1 MKLKHQR
8 ALGLPVKRAFKR
20 NHKQEGFIQAALLF
34 GIALITAVL
43 GGYALANR
51 TPTSQTDQEQA
62 KVNASVI
69 LKQAA
74 DLRDGVQRY
83 SSDNGSSAVQTVMDF
98 STGTDGLFNVTN
110 RYASPQVMPST
121 VFDGGAPAPI
131 TTIKTPAAGSAG
143 HWYFIKTHLGNGIG
157 SGTADPMV
165 ALPDIR
171 QDVCGRVNRL
181 LYGSDTIPT
190 VTGAVTTVTG
200 DTVLDLATS
209 AGTPVPAG
217 WAEGCYQLETGSE
230 YVYFK
235 VLQEN

>member
-1 MKLKHQR
+1 MKLHSQR
-8 ALGLPVKRAFKR
+8 ALGLPVKRAS
-20 NHKQEGFIQAALLF
+20 KQEGFIQAALLF

-51 TPTSQTDQEQA
+51 TPTSQTDLEQA

-74 DLRDGVQRY
+74 DIRDGVQRY
-83 SSDNGSSAVQTVMDF
+83 SSDNGSAAILTTMDF
-98 STGTDGLFNVTN
+98 STGADGLFNVTN

-121 VFDGGAPAPI
+121 AFDSGAPAPI
-131 TTIKTPAAGSAG
+131 TSIKAPTAGSAG
-143 HWYFIKTHLGNGIG
+143 HWYLMKTHQGNGIG
-157 SGTADPMV
+157 SAAADPMV

-181 LYGSDTIPT
+181 LYGNDTIPT
-190 VTGAVTTVTG
+190 VTGAVTTITG
-200 DTVLDLATS
+200 DTVLDLSAS
-209 AGTPVPAG
+209 AGTAVPVG

>member
-1 MKLKHQR
+1 MKCNSHR
-8 ALGLPVKRAFKR
+8 AHGQLSWTSNPRG
-20 NHKQEGFIQAALLF
+20 QEGFIQAALLF

-83 SSDNGSSAVQTVMDF
+83 SSDNGSSAVQNTMDF
-98 STGTDGLFNVTN
+98 STGANGLFNVTN

-121 VFDGGAPAPI
+121 VFDGNAPAPI
-131 TTIKTPAAGSAG
+131 KSIKAPAAKVAG
-143 HWYFIKTHLGNGIG
+143 HWYFVKTHSANGIG
-157 SGTADPMV
+157 SSTSDPMV

-171 QDVCGRVNRL
+171 QDVCERVNRL
-181 LYGSDTIPT
+181 LYGAPDVPT
-190 VTGAVTTVTG
+190 VTGAIATVTD
-200 DTVLDLATS
+200 DTVLDLSAS
-209 AGTPVPAG
+209 AGTAIPSG

>member
-1 MKLKHQR
+1 MKFNPQR
-8 ALGLPVKRAFKR
+8 ALGLPVKRTL
-20 NHKQEGFIQAALLF
+20 KQEGFIQAALLF

-83 SSDNGSSAVQTVMDF
+83 SSDNGSTAILASLDF

-121 VFDGGAPAPI
+121 VFDSGAPGPI
-131 TTIKTPAAGSAG
+131 TTIKAPSAGSAG
-143 HWYFIKTHLGNGIG
+143 HWYLMKTHVGNGIG
-157 SGTADPMV
+157 SNAADPMV

-171 QDVCGRVNRL
+171 EDVCGRVNRL

-190 VTGAVTTVTG
+190 VTGAITTITA
-200 DTVLDLATS
+200 DTVLDLASS
-209 AGTPVPAG
+209 AGTAVPAG

-230 YVYFK
+230 FVYFK